1 MNRDNTPLPIDFATT
16 ADDELELHITSCWQM
31 VTQEYEA
38 GNREGADYWRQAA
51 QEAQKLRSPEQ
62 VARMEAEQGLDGSCF
77 FTQAGIRDRAAMA
90 GGQG

>member
-1 MNRDNTPLPIDFATT
+1 MNRDHLPIEFASTP
-16 ADDELELHITSCWQM
+16 DEELEMHIASCWQM

-38 GNREGADYWRQAA
+38 GNREGADYWRLAA

-77 FTQAGIRDRAAMA
+77 FTQAGIRDRAAA
-90 GGQG
+90 GEVSRA